1 MPLFA
6 LVDCNN
12 FYASCER
19 LFRPELKRKP
29 IVVLSNND
37 GCVIARSNEAKALGI
52 PMGAPAFQWEH
63 LFRKSGVA
71 VFSSNFALYGDIS
84 ARIMSVLTDMAPW
97 IEVYSIDEAF
107 LDLTGVADPMALCH
121 DIRERVLRWVGI
133 PVSIGIAR
141 TKTLAK
147 LANCVAKKQSQHGG
161 VFDLES
167 SQAVEMVLGTTGV
180 GDVWGIGP
188 RYQKQLWT
196 QAVRSALDFVRLP
209 RAWVRREMSVV
220 GLCTQLEL
228 QGVSCLS
235 LERAPAPHKSLLCSR
250 TFGRLVTERE
260 HLREAVTSYAVRV
273 AEKLRREGA
282 EATSVQVFINTP
294 RHRENVA
301 QHSGQATIAL
311 GAATAH
317 TPEIIDAALR
327 ALDECYRP
335 GFEYQKA
342 GVMLLGLAPASGRQ
356 ISLLAP
362 APEER
367 QRQRALMS
375 TLDAVNRR
383 FGRGSLRYAITAA
396 PDRPW
401 HMRQSRR
408 SPRYTTNWDE
418 LPRVGSPLPL
428 H

>member
-19 LFRPELKRKP
+19 LFRPELKGKP
-29 IVVLSNND
+29 VVVLSNND

-63 LFRKSGVA
+63 LFRKSDVA
-71 VFSSNFALYGDIS
+71 VFSSNFPLYGDLS
-84 ARIMSVLTDMAPW
+84 ARIMSVLADMAPQV
-97 IEVYSIDEAF
+97 EVYSIDEAF
-107 LDLTGVADPMALCH
+107 LDLSGVAAPVTLCRE
-121 DIRERVLRWVGI
+121 IRKRVLRWTGV

-147 LANCVAKKQSQHGG
+147 AANRRAKKDTSLGG
-161 VFDLES
+161 VFDHTAEAEPDTLLAS
-167 SQAVEMVLGTTGV
+167 MDV

-188 RYQKQLWT
+188 RHQKRLWIRGVGT
-196 QAVRSALDFVRLP
+196 ALDFARLP
-209 RAWVRREMSVV
+209 RDWVKREMSVV

-235 LERAPAPHKSLLCSR
+235 LERAPAPHKSMLCSR
-250 TFGRLVTERE
+250 TFGRLVSEQG

-273 AEKLRREGA
+273 AEKLRQEGA
-282 EATSVQVFINTP
+282 EASAVQVFINTP
-294 RHRENVA
+294 RHRENMA
-301 QHSGQATIAL
+301 QHSGQATVAL

-317 TPEIIDAALR
+317 TPEIVHAALR
-327 ALDECYRP
+327 ALEECYRP

-342 GVMLLGLAPASGRQ
+342 GVMLLGLSPANERQ
-356 ISLLAP
+356 ASLLDLT
-362 APEER
+362 PEKR
-367 QRQRALMS
+367 QRQRTLMS
-375 TLDAVNRR
+375 VLDTVNKR
-383 FGRGSLRYAITAA
+383 FGRSTLRYAITIA

-401 HMRQSRR
+401 HMRQSHR

-418 LPRVGSPLPL
+418 LPRVG
-428 H
+428 